1 MMSPTAHVKVFPF
14 TNDEIVLER
23 RINAFLDSII
33 HVDELEDGTLA
44 NVVPILESVEYVAIP
59 PESGQRYGQYSALL
73 TYTEKR
79 L

>member
-14 TNDEIVLER
+14 TNDEVILER

-33 HVDELEDGTLA
+33 RVDELDDGTHASVIPVL
-44 NVVPILESVEYVAIP
+44 VSVEYVAIP